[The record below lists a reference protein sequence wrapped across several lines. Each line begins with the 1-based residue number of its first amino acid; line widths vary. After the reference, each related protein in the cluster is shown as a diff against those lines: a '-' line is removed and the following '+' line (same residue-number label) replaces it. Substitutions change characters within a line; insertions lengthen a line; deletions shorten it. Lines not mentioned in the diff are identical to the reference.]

1 MSKNIRPA
9 TVSDFDEIW
18 PIFRDIVRA
27 GDSYSYARDTSRSE
41 AEKLWLDLP
50 QKTFVYELDGRVLG
64 TYYLKANQSGAGNH
78 VCNCGY
84 MVAIEAG
91 GQGIATQM
99 CLHSQDIARGLGY
112 RAMQFNFV
120 AETNAGAV
128 ALWQKLGYQTVGR
141 LPQAFNH
148 PQQGF
153 VDALIMY
160 KML

>member
-9 TVSDFDEIW
+9 KVSDFDEIW

-27 GDSYSYARDTSRSE
+27 GDSYSYPRDTSRSE

-91 GQGIATQM
+91 GRGIATQM
-99 CLHSQDIARGLGY
+99 CLHSQEIARGLGY